1 MGKHIILI
9 GFMGTGK
16 STVGQMLAEQLEC
29 PWLDTDT
36 EVERLAGKSI
46 PQLFEEE
53 GEAHFRRWEK
63 RVLQQVL
70 EQTPSV
76 ITTGGGIV
84 LDPENVFRIRSRG
97 WVVALDASEEELL
110 RRLTADR
117 SRPLLRGDVRKRVTD
132 LKKSRRNAY
141 NFADF
146 SLDTTGKSPQETA
159 EKILQQWKEISQKFR
174 V

>member
-36 EVERLAGKSI
+36 EVERLAGKKI
-46 PQLFEEE
+46 PRLFEEG

-63 RVLQQVL
+63 KVLKQVL
-70 EQTPSV
+70 EQTPGV

-84 LDPENVFRIRSRG
+84 LDPENVSWIRSSG

-110 RRLTADR
+110 RRLATDQ
-117 SRPLLRGDVRKRVTD
+117 SRPLLRGDARQRVRD
-132 LKKSRRNAY
+132 LKRARQGVY
-141 NFADF
+141 DFADLF
-146 SLDTTGKSPQETA
+146 LDTTGSSPRETA
-159 EKILQQWKEISQKFR
+159 AKILQQWKEMTGSSR